1 MENIHKYLNY
11 QHIDFLRGKL
21 KNYKSSLDANNV
33 LKDLSGINNF
43 FEDQTSYFDF
53 HSLLER
59 DLSYAA
65 DSDRREFG
73 DFQTPDEL
81 TDQICCLLVN
91 NKISPHCI
99 VEPAFGKGSFLLS
112 SLKYFNDVKFIF
124 GVEIYERYVW
134 ESKFKILEY
143 FLDNPELTKPDIF
156 LFNNDIFAFDLNP
169 VIDLINEPMLV
180 IGNPP
185 WITNS
190 ELSILNSNNLP
201 PKSNLKNHKG
211 LDAITGKGNFDIGE
225 YIALMML
232 ENFNQFDGN
241 MAFLIKNSVIRN
253 LVHDLNK
260 FKFKISDIKSYRID
274 TKKYFNASVEASL
287 FSCDFNQTNGDIV
300 CENFDFS
307 NPNMI
312 LNKFGWD
319 EDKFIAD
326 VKTYQENRKYDG
338 VSPFEWRQGVKHD
351 CAKVFELTKIDNK
364 FVNGFNEQLDIENDQ
379 VYGLIKSSDLNG
391 RVINQP
397 RKYVIITQH
406 YINEETSYIE
416 KKYPKLYGYLCKNE
430 EIINNR
436 KSSIYKGKHKFSIF
450 GIGDYSFKP
459 YKVAV
464 SGLYKNPSFSLLLPE
479 NDKALMVDD
488 TCYILGF
495 DEVSNAIFT
504 WCILSDV
511 KVYELLK
518 SISFNDSKR
527 PFTKEILMRIAIDEL
542 AKEFSF
548 DLVKKKIDNLN
559 LNSLEIDYQ
568 AWELFLQSLSSPEVL
583 NSQMALL

>member
-1 MENIHKYLNY
+1 MENIHRYLNY

-21 KNYKSSLDANNV
+21 KNYKSYLNANNV

-43 FEDQTSYFDF
+43 FEDQPSYLDF

-65 DSDRREFG
+65 DSERREFG

-81 TDQICCLLVN
+81 TDQICSLLAKKN
-91 NKISPHCI
+91 ISPYCI
-99 VEPAFGKGSFLLS
+99 VEPTFGKGSFLLS

-124 GVEIYERYVW
+124 GVEIYERYIW

-156 LFNNDIFAFDLNP
+156 LFNNDIFTFDLNS
-169 VIDLINEPMLV
+169 IIKYMIEPILV

-190 ELSILNSNNLP
+190 ELSTLNSNNLP

-225 YIALMML
+225 YISLLML
-232 ENFNQFDGN
+232 DNFNQFDGN
-241 MAFLIKNSVIRN
+241 MAFLIKNSVIKN
-253 LVHDLNK
+253 LVHDLHK
-260 FKFKISDIKSYRID
+260 FKFRISNIKSYRID

-287 FSCDFNQTNGDIV
+287 FSCDFNQTDGDIV
-300 CENFDFS
+300 CENYVFT
-307 NPNMI
+307 NPNMT
-312 LNKFGWD
+312 LNQFGWYK
-319 EDKFIAD
+319 DKFIAD
-326 VKTYQENRKYDG
+326 VKTYQDNRKYDG

-351 CAKVFELTKIDNK
+351 CAKVFELSRINNRL
-364 FVNGFNEQLDIENDQ
+364 VNGFDEELDVESDL

-391 RVINQP
+391 RIINQP

-406 YINEETSYIE
+406 FINEDTSYIE
-416 KKYPKLYGYLCKNE
+416 EKYPKLYNYLCKNE

-436 KSSIYKGKHKFSIF
+436 KSSIYKGKNKFSIF
-450 GIGDYSFKP
+450 GIGKYSFKP
-459 YKVAV
+459 YKIAV
-464 SGLYKNPSFSLLLPE
+464 SGLYKNPSFTLLLTEDGKP
-479 NDKALMVDD
+479 LMADD
-488 TCYILGF
+488 TCCILGF
-495 DEVSNAIFT
+495 DELSDAIFT
-504 WCILSDV
+504 WCVLSDV

-527 PFTKEILMRIAIDEL
+527 PFTKEILMRIAIDDL
-542 AKEFSF
+542 ANDLTF
-548 DLVKKKIDNLN
+548 DTIKSKIDNLQI
-559 LNSLEIDYQ
+559 NSFKLGYQ
-568 AWELFLQSLSSPEVL
+568 TWELFLQSLSSPKVL

>member
-1 MENIHKYLNY
+1 MKMENIHRYLNY

-21 KNYKSSLDANNV
+21 KNFESYLDANHA

-43 FEDQTSYFDF
+43 FEDQRFYLEF

-81 TDQICCLLVN
+81 TDQICSLLVK

-99 VEPAFGKGSFLLS
+99 LEPTFGRGSFLLS
-112 SLKYFNDVKFIF
+112 SLKYFKDAKLIF

-143 FLDNPELTKPDIF
+143 FLDNPELTTPDIF
-156 LFNNDIFAFDLNP
+156 LFNHDIFSFDFN
-169 VIDLINEPMLV
+169 LIINYITGSLLV

-201 PKSNLKNHKG
+201 EKSNLKNHKG

-232 ENFNQFDGN
+232 NNFSQFNGN

-253 LVHDLNK
+253 LVHDLHK
-260 FKFKISDIKSYRID
+260 FNFEITKIRSYRID
-274 TKKYFNASVEASL
+274 AKKYFNASVEASL
-287 FSCDFNQTNGDIV
+287 FSCDFNQTNGEIV
-300 CENFDFS
+300 CENLNFS

-312 LNKFGWD
+312 LNKFGWH

-326 VKTYQENRKYDG
+326 VKTYQDNRNYDG

-364 FVNGFNEQLDIENDQ
+364 FENGFDEELDIEGDL

-391 RVINQP
+391 RIINQP

-406 YINEETSYIE
+406 YINEDTSYIE
-416 KKYPKLYGYLCKNE
+416 KEYPKLYYYLLKNE
-430 EIINNR
+430 QLIGNR
-436 KSSIYKGKHKFSIF
+436 KSSIYKGKYKFSIF

-464 SGLYKNPSFSLLLPE
+464 SGLYKNPSFTLLLPE
-479 NDKALMVDD
+479 KGKPLMADD
-488 TCYILGF
+488 TCYIL
-495 DEVSNAIFT
+495 V
-504 WCILSDV
+504 
-511 KVYELLK
+511 
-518 SISFNDSKR
+518 SKR
-527 PFTKEILMRIAIDEL
+527 
-542 AKEFSF
+542 
-548 DLVKKKIDNLN
+548 
-559 LNSLEIDYQ
+559 
-568 AWELFLQSLSSPEVL
+568 
-583 NSQMALL
+583 